1 MDWRI
6 GRLGDAALLIEFD
19 GGIDAA
25 TNARVHALANAMT
38 ERRVAWIAEVVPAYA
53 SVAIHVNEDAFDRV
67 ADPLA
72 DAEHRLHGLL
82 RDIATAPPRDRTPRC
97 VEIPVHYGGEHGPDL
112 HRVADSAGLTVEDA
126 VARHAAGDYT
136 VAMLGF
142 APGFPYLLGLD
153 PQLSTPR
160 LDSPRTRVPAGS
172 VAIGGAQTGL
182 YPHGGPGGWNLI
194 GRTDLVLFD
203 ARRDPPA
210 LLMPGD
216 HVRFVAVSGA

>member
-6 GRLGDAALLIEFD
+6 GRLGDAALLLEFD

-25 TNARVHALANAMT
+25 TNARVHIVANAVAA
-38 ERRVAWIAEVVPAYA
+38 RRAAWIDELVPAYA
-53 SVAIHVNEDAFDRV
+53 SIAIHLDDAALDGH
-67 ADPLA
+67 ADPLG
-72 DAEHRLHGLL
+72 DAERRLHALL
-82 RDIATAPPRDRTPRC
+82 QELAASPAERAPRC

-112 HRVADSAGLTVEDA
+112 QRVADNAGLTVEEA

-153 PQLSTPR
+153 PRLSTPR
-160 LDSPRTRVPAGS
+160 LETPRTRVPAGS

-182 YPHGGPGGWNLI
+182 YPHAGPGGWNLI

-203 ARRDPPA
+203 ARRDPPT

-216 HVRFVAVSGA
+216 RVRFVAVGGA